1 MRLYIG
7 ITVPELEVVM
17 ASDDHDAVQNAINQR
32 PEQCDILETD
42 CVHIGHTTGEQE
54 TNQNRKA
61 IQEKVREYKANPDA
75 PEAQPVINAIL
86 ATYEQLQ
93 SESHA
98 STEFRVQQ
106 AVMAHM
112 TEIWN
117 LIANGH
123 GWPKSNQE

>member
-7 ITVPELEVVM
+7 ITVPELDVVM
-17 ASDDHDAVQNAINQR
+17 VSDNRDAVQNAINQR

-42 CVHIGHTTGEQE
+42 CVHIGHTTGNQE
-54 TNQNRKA
+54 TSQIRKA
-61 IQEKVREYKANPDA
+61 IQEKVREYKANPNTR
-75 PEAQPVINAIL
+75 EAQPVIDAIL

-98 STEFRVQQ
+98 STEFRIQQ

-112 TEIWN
+112 TEIWD

-123 GWPKSNQE
+123 DWPESNQK